1 MYANKKEK
9 KKKIALGLMR
19 RKNWSRRKEC
29 KITKQS
35 QSQVCSGGYVTSA

>member
-1 MYANKKEK
+1 MLVN
-9 KKKIALGLMR
+9 KKKIKAALGLMR

-35 QSQVCSGGYVTSA
+35 LSQVCSGGYVTGA